1 MAVERR
7 PWWRRLRTVRARTT
21 AAATL
26 IVGFALA
33 VAVGLLMVLLRRSLV
48 DQLDDAAR
56 FRAEDIAALAAQGEL
71 PAALAGDDDFITQV
85 VDDTGRI
92 VAATAELELDRPVA
106 RFRPSGPE
114 AEARTFDELPV
125 GESEGYGFRV
135 IALRAATAAGPV
147 TVYVAASLE
156 DANQAIAIL
165 RDDLAVGAP
174 VLIVLVALTAWIVI
188 GRGLRPVEAIRA
200 EVADISD
207 RSLDRRV
214 PVPPTHDEI
223 SRLAGTMNTM
233 LDRLYAGAERQRR
246 FVADASHELQ
256 TPLAAAR
263 TELEVAL
270 THPEGT
276 DWQETATDLLA
287 ANRRM
292 ERLVRDLL
300 FLARTDDT
308 GPRPAGVPVDLDDIV
323 LSEAAALR
331 SHGHVHVDTSRVS
344 AAAVQGRREDLT
356 RAIRNLLDNAERH
369 ASSGVALELA
379 SDDHR
384 VTLVVHDD
392 GPGIPSGDRQRIF
405 ERFTRLDDARSRGR
419 GGTGLGLAITKEIV
433 EAHGGTIAVHDASPG
448 ARFVVH
454 LPPA

>member
-1 MAVERR
+1 M
-7 PWWRRLRTVRARTT
+7 
-21 AAATL
+21 AATV

-33 VAVGLLMVLLRRSLV
+33 LAAVTLLALLRRSLV

-56 FRAEDIAALAAQGEL
+56 FRAEDIAALARQDDL
-71 PAALAGDDDFITQV
+71 PATLAGDDDFITQV
-85 VDDTGRI
+85 VDDTGRV
-92 VAATAELELDRPVA
+92 VAATAGLDLEGPVA
-106 RFRPSGPE
+106 DFRPSGTE

-125 GESEGYGFRV
+125 GDPESHGFRV
-135 IALRAATAAGPV
+135 IALRLSSAAGPL
-147 TVYVAASLE
+147 TVYVASSLE
-156 DANQAIAIL
+156 DVNTAIALL
-165 RDDLAVGAP
+165 RGDMAVGAP
-174 VLIVLVALTAWIVI
+174 VLIVVVALTAWLVI

-214 PVPPTHDEI
+214 PVPSTDDEI

-233 LDRLYAGAERQRR
+233 LDRLHAASERQRR

-263 TELEVAL
+263 TELEVAV

-276 DWQETATDLLA
+276 DWKQTATDLLA

-308 GPRPAGVPVDLDDIV
+308 APRPPGVAVDLDDIV

-331 SHGHVHVDTSRVS
+331 SHGHVHVDTTRVS
-344 AAAVQGRREDLT
+344 AAAVLGRRDELT
-356 RAIRNLLDNAERH
+356 RAVRNLLDNAERH

-384 VTLVVHDD
+384 VTFVVHDD
-392 GPGIPSGDRQRIF
+392 GPGIPPGDRHRIF
-405 ERFTRLDDARSRGR
+405 ERFTRLDDSRSRQR

-433 EAHGGTIAVHDASPG
+433 EAHGGTIAVSDASEG

>member
-7 PWWRRLRTVRARTT
+7 AWWRRLATVRARTT
-21 AAATL
+21 VAATV

-33 VAVGLLMVLLRRSLV
+33 LAVATLLVLLRRSLV

-56 FRAEDIAALAAQGEL
+56 FRAEDIAALAREDDL

-85 VDDTGRI
+85 VDDTGRV
-92 VAATAELELDRPVA
+92 VAVTAGLELDRPVA
-106 RFRPSGPE
+106 AFRPSGSEP
-114 AEARTFDELPV
+114 EARTFDELPV
-125 GESEGYGFRV
+125 GESEGHGYRV
-135 IALRAATAAGPV
+135 IALQTSTAAGPL
-147 TVYVAASLE
+147 TVYVASSLE
-156 DANQAIAIL
+156 DVNNAIALL
-165 RDDLAVGAP
+165 RGDLAVGAP
-174 VLIVLVALTAWIVI
+174 VLIALVALTAWIVI

-214 PVPPTHDEI
+214 PVPPTDDEI

-233 LDRLYAGAERQRR
+233 LDRLHAAAERQRR

-263 TELEVAL
+263 TELEVAIA
-270 THPEGT
+270 HPEGI

-308 GPRPAGVPVDLDDIV
+308 SPRPPGVPVDLDDIV

-331 SHGHVHVDTSRVS
+331 SHGHVQVDTSRVS
-344 AAAVQGRREDLT
+344 AAAVKGRRDELT
-356 RAIRNLLDNAERH
+356 RATRNLLDNAERH

-392 GPGIPSGDRQRIF
+392 GPGIPPADRQRIF
-405 ERFTRLDDARSRGR
+405 ERFTRLDDARSRQR
-419 GGTGLGLAITKEIV
+419 GGTGLGLAIAKEIV
-433 EAHGGTIAVHDASPG
+433 EAHGGTIAVEDASRG